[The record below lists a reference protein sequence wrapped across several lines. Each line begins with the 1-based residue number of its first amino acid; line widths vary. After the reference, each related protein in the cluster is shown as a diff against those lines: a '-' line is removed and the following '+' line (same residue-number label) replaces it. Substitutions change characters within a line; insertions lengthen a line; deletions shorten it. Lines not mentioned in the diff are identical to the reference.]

1 MSGTPTGRLTIV
13 PAVTAEE
20 RKEFV
25 RFPWKVYEGDPYW
38 VPPLISEREEFLD
51 PDRHPFHKHAKVQYF
66 TARRDGNIVGTIAAI
81 ENFSHNECWNDKVG
95 FFGLFEVLQDE
106 EAARELLRTAEA
118 ALRDDGFKSARGPMN
133 FSQNEECGLLIDGWN
148 GTPVVLMTYNPRYYA
163 PYIESAGYTKAQDLF
178 AYLSDLRH
186 VKPDGTGLNP
196 KVLRVSNRT
205 RERAGITVRPI
216 NMRDFR
222 TDAGYFK
229 EVYNQAWS
237 KNWGFVPMTDDEVE
251 HEMKVMK
258 PIIDPPT
265 VFFMFKGDRPIAAG
279 LPLPDVNQALH
290 LAYPRPGVPEWW
302 TMAKMLYYWKIKKVV
317 TTIRAFAGG
326 VIEEYRGQG
335 LHALL
340 LTETMRR
347 CVPTYKDIETSW
359 VLESNL
365 PMRSTAAN
373 MGGKLY
379 RTYRVYEK
387 PL

>member
-1 MSGTPTGRLTIV
+1 
-13 PAVTAEE
+13 
-20 RKEFV
+20 
-25 RFPWKVYEGDPYW
+25 
-38 VPPLISEREEFLD
+38 
-51 PDRHPFHKHAKVQYF
+51 
-66 TARRDGNIVGTIAAI
+66 
-81 ENFSHNECWNDKVG
+81 
-95 FFGLFEVLQDE
+95 
-106 EAARELLRTAEA
+106 
-118 ALRDDGFKSARGPMN
+118 
-133 FSQNEECGLLIDGWN
+133 
-148 GTPVVLMTYNPRYYA
+148 
-163 PYIESAGYTKAQDLF
+163 
-178 AYLSDLRH
+178 
-186 VKPDGTGLNP
+186 
-196 KVLRVSNRT
+196 
-205 RERAGITVRPI
+205 
-216 NMRDFR
+216 
-222 TDAGYFK
+222 
-229 EVYNQAWS
+229 
-237 KNWGFVPMTDDEVE
+237 
-251 HEMKVMK
+251 
-258 PIIDPPT
+258 
-265 VFFMFKGDRPIAAG
+265 MFKGDRPIAAG
-279 LPLPDVNQALH
+279 LPIPDVNQALH